1 MNFYVIQVQT
11 GSEGEYLE
19 IARKTSRDA
28 GIRIYWP
35 RRKLNIRKRGK
46 TVESLAPLFPG
57 YLFVEAEEIG
67 TEVYWAL
74 RRTPG
79 FFRFLDSNTNILP
92 LERPDQEL
100 LVHFLSFGEIVAKS
114 QVLFDDH
121 SRIRIVNGPL
131 SGLEGRIVKVDK
143 RKGRAKVRLDLYK
156 DSFLVDLGFD
166 IMAPGSPPPE
176 RRGRVPESET
186 AEKRIDIS

>member
-11 GSEGEYLE
+11 GFEGEYLE
-19 IARKTSRDA
+19 IAKRTTPEDE
-28 GIRIYWP
+28 IRIYWP
-35 RRKLNIRKRGK
+35 RRKLNIRKRGH

-57 YLFVEAEEIG
+57 YLFIEAEEINI
-67 TEVYWAL
+67 EVYWKL

-92 LERPDQEL
+92 LGRPDQEL
-100 LVHFLSFGEIVAKS
+100 LVHFLSFGEVVAKS
-114 QVLFDDH
+114 QVFFDDRN
-121 SRIRIVNGPL
+121 RIRIINGPL
-131 SGLEGRIVKVDK
+131 SGLEGLIVKVDK

-166 IMAPGSPPPE
+166 IMTPGSPPPE
-176 RRGRVPESET
+176 QRGRVPESET
-186 AEKRIDIS
+186 AERRFDIS